1 MIKDRR
7 TLIMRIVLNQGM
19 RVVHFIPFLCALAV
33 PGFAQSGTGSP
44 TLAAR
49 PPMGWNDWAHYQ
61 CGYTA
66 ETIVS
71 NARALV
77 NTGLAARG
85 YKTVTIDDCWM
96 QKERDAAGNLLADP
110 KRFPQ
115 GMVPVARAVH
125 GLGLNFGIYE
135 DAGYETCGRFAGSG
149 EPKGGGKDHF
159 VQDAKLFAS
168 WGVDYLK
175 LDGCNVYVPS
185 NESKIDA
192 YRKAYAAE
200 SAALKTVGRP
210 IIFSE
215 SAPAYFQGTPD
226 WYDVLNWVRDYGQ
239 LWREGTDIANFHAK
253 TADRPRFASVI
264 WNYSYNLPLGRFQRP
279 GNWNDADFIIGGDKG
294 MTLAETRSQMAL
306 WSMMSA
312 PLILSS
318 DVGTLSSDAIAILG
332 NKAVIAVDQD
342 PLGRMATLV
351 RRGPATDLLFKRLAS
366 GNYALA
372 VLNRGDTPAP
382 IEVRPVDLGFRAD
395 AACRMEARDLW
406 TGAEQHDA
414 SPLAVEIAPHDTAIW
429 SVRAGRSCGNAS
441 RTGTITIITPASDRQ
456 AIENYAH
463 CLAGSQVK
471 ACTADP
477 AEAWTVTSAG
487 SLKSS
492 QGCLGVADGR
502 PVTQP
507 CSGNEAQRWRYTV
520 QGKLVNGNN
529 HCLTSNDP
537 TAEVQ
542 TLSIQSCGHNQPG
555 QIWSLPN

>member
-1 MIKDRR
+1 
-7 TLIMRIVLNQGM
+7 M
-19 RVVHFIPFLCALAV
+19 RVVDFIPFLCMLAV
-33 PGFAQSGTGSP
+33 PSFAQSNPGLQA
-44 TLAAR
+44 LAAR

-96 QKERDAAGNLLADP
+96 QKDRDAAGNLVADP
-110 KRFPQ
+110 QRFPQ
-115 GMVPVARAVH
+115 GIAPVARAVH
-125 GLGLNFGIYE
+125 GLDLNFGIYE

-149 EPKGGGKDHF
+149 EPSGGGKDHF

-185 NESKIDA
+185 NESKLDA
-192 YRKAYAAE
+192 YRRAYAAE
-200 SAALKTVGRP
+200 SAALKSVGRP

-253 TADRPRFASVI
+253 NPDRPRFTSVL
-264 WNYSYNLPLGRFQRP
+264 WNYSYNLPLGRFQGP
-279 GNWNDADFIIGGDKG
+279 GKWNDADFIIGGDKG

-312 PLILSS
+312 PLVLSS
-318 DVGTLSSDAIAILG
+318 DVGALSSDAIAILG

-342 PLGRMATLV
+342 PLGQMATLI
-351 RRGPATDLLFKRLAS
+351 RRGPATDVLFKRLAS

-372 VLNRGDTPAP
+372 VLNRGDTPAR
-382 IEVRPVDLGFRAD
+382 IELRPAD
-395 AACRMEARDLW
+395 VGIQANAVCRMDVRDLW
-406 TGAEQHDA
+406 TGAEQHGA
-414 SPLAVEIAPHDTAIW
+414 SSLAVEIAPHDTAIW
-429 SVRAGRSCGNAS
+429 SVRSERACGTAS
-441 RTGTITIITPASDRQ
+441 RTGTITIITPGRHRQ
-456 AIENYAH
+456 AIENYTH

-471 ACTADP
+471 ACTEDP

-492 QGCLGVADGR
+492 QGCLGVADGK
-502 PVTQP
+502 PLTQP
-507 CSGNEAQRWRYTV
+507 CSRNKAQRWRYTL
-520 QGKLVNGNN
+520 QGELVNGNN
-529 HCLTSNDP
+529 QCLTSSDP
-537 TAEVQ
+537 SAAVQ
-542 TLSIQSCGHNQPG
+542 TLSVQPCGHNQPD